1 MISLL
6 PLRVAHELADL
17 ADHVLNCNGRRENI
31 IVRKIRYGNLHL
43 PQGAL
48 FLLASCWPSLSILLF

>member
-17 ADHVLNCNGRRENI
+17 ADHVLNCNGRREHI
-31 IVRKIRYGNLHL
+31 IIRYGNLHL

-48 FLLASCWPSLSILLF
+48 FLLASCWPSLSILF